1 MHEHLLSLELMPPSR
16 ETPANICM
24 YLVFLETTVILPLIV
39 WVYLHLNFSGGLH
52 ETFFYFCK
60 SDVSAIP
67 RSSKVTDFG
76 SNRKCVWTS
85 Y

>member
-52 ETFFYFCK
+52 ETFFLFLQE
-60 SDVSAIP
+60 
-67 RSSKVTDFG
+67 
-76 SNRKCVWTS
+76 
-85 Y
+85 